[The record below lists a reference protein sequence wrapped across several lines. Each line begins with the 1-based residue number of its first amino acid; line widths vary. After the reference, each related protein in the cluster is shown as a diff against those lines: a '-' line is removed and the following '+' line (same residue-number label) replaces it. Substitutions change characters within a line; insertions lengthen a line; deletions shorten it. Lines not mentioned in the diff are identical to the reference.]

1 MAPENVAVERIEPL
15 APWPDCYLV
24 TGSGNTIVVGY
35 HNGRWSCG
43 STLDEILDR
52 RATVIADEAD
62 DLLAASRVALSLAV
76 QPAAALEI
84 HRQQLSARARRATAW
99 AGPIGMGASG

>member
-35 HNGRWSCG
+35 HKGRWSCG
-43 STLDEILDR
+43 STPDEVLDGT
-52 RATVIADEAD
+52 ATVIAEEAD
-62 DLLAASRVALSLAV
+62 DLLAASRVASVFPCSRPPLSRSAASNRVPAPGGQLPGLA
-76 QPAAALEI
+76 
-84 HRQQLSARARRATAW
+84 
-99 AGPIGMGASG
+99 